1 MTASFFLPQPSM
13 QKSEEAEYM
22 KTSVVLIG
30 MPAAG
35 KSTVGVVLAK
45 TLGKQFVDTDLLIQ
59 EREGMLLQDII
70 NTKGND
76 YFRRVEEEVLAGL
89 QAEHCVIA
97 TGGSAIYYPKAMK
110 HLHELGPVVYLQLS
124 VPTLKKRLSNIKTRG
139 ITMAPGQTI
148 EDLARSR
155 VPLYESYADIVMPT
169 EGLDVEE
176 TIERIWVALK
186 NYRE

>member
-1 MTASFFLPQPSM
+1 
-13 QKSEEAEYM
+13 M
-22 KTSVVLIG
+22 KKSVVLIG

-59 EREGMLLQDII
+59 DREGMLLQEII

-76 YFRRVEEEVLAGL
+76 YFRQVEEEVLSELDLDHA
-89 QAEHCVIA
+89 VIA
-97 TGGSAIYYPKAMK
+97 TGGSAIYYPKAMENLAK
-110 HLHELGPVVYLQLS
+110 LGPIIYLQLS

-148 EDLARSR
+148 EDLARAR
-155 VPLYESYADIVMPT
+155 IPLYEAYADIVMPT

-176 TIERIWVALK
+176 TIERICIALK
-186 NYRE
+186 NFKKR

>member
-1 MTASFFLPQPSM
+1 
-13 QKSEEAEYM
+13 M
-22 KTSVVLIG
+22 KQSVVLIG

-76 YFRRVEEEVLAGL
+76 YFK
-89 QAEHCVIA
+89 QAEEAVLTELDVDNAVIS
-97 TGGSAIYYPKAMK
+97 TGGSAIYYPESMK
-110 HLHELGPVVYLQLS
+110 HLHDLGPVIYLQLS
-124 VPTLKKRLSNIKTRG
+124 VPTLKSRLSNIKTRG
-139 ITMAPGQTI
+139 IAMAPGQTI

-155 VPLYESYADIVMPT
+155 VPLYESYADIIMPT
-169 EGLDVEE
+169 EGLGVEE
-176 TIERIWVALK
+176 TIERICVALK
-186 NYRE
+186 NYRKK

>member
-1 MTASFFLPQPSM
+1 
-13 QKSEEAEYM
+13 M
-22 KTSVVLIG
+22 KESIVLIG

-35 KSTVGVVLAK
+35 KSTIGVVLAK
-45 TLGKQFVDTDLLIQ
+45 TLGKKFIDTDLLIQ
-59 EREGMLLQDII
+59 EREGLLLQEII
-70 NTKGND
+70 DQKGNE
-76 YFRRVEEEVLAGL
+76 YFRKVEEEILSELSEEGA
-89 QAEHCVIA
+89 VIS

-110 HLHELGPVVYLQLS
+110 NLHSLGPVVYLQLS

-155 VPLYESYADIVMPT
+155 VPLYESYADITIPT

-176 TIERIWVALK
+176 TTERICVALK
-186 NYRE
+186 SYKIK

>member
-1 MTASFFLPQPSM
+1 
-13 QKSEEAEYM
+13 M
-22 KTSVVLIG
+22 KQSVVLIG

-59 EREGMLLQDII
+59 EREGLLLQDII

-76 YFRRVEEEVLAGL
+76 YFK
-89 QAEHCVIA
+89 QAEEAVLTELDVENAVIS
-97 TGGSAIYYPKAMK
+97 TGGSAIYYPKAME
-110 HLHELGPVVYLQLS
+110 HLHDLGPVIYLQLS
-124 VPTLKKRLSNIKTRG
+124 VPTLKSRLSNIKTRG
-139 ITMAPGQTI
+139 IAMAPGQTI

-155 VPLYESYADIVMPT
+155 VPLYESYADIIMPT

-176 TIERIWVALK
+176 TIERICVALK
-186 NYRE
+186 NYRKQ

>member
-1 MTASFFLPQPSM
+1 
-13 QKSEEAEYM
+13 M
-22 KTSVVLIG
+22 KQSVVLIG

-76 YFRRVEEEVLAGL
+76 YFK
-89 QAEHCVIA
+89 QAEEAVLTELDVENAVIS
-97 TGGSAIYYPKAMK
+97 TGGSAIYYPKAME
-110 HLHELGPVVYLQLS
+110 HLHDLGPVIYLQLS
-124 VPTLKKRLSNIKTRG
+124 VPTLKSRLSNIKTRG
-139 ITMAPGQTI
+139 IAMAPGQTI

-155 VPLYESYADIVMPT
+155 VPLYESYADIIMPT

-176 TIERIWVALK
+176 TIERICVALK
-186 NYRE
+186 NYRKK

>member
-1 MTASFFLPQPSM
+1 
-13 QKSEEAEYM
+13 M
-22 KTSVVLIG
+22 KQSVVLIG

-59 EREGMLLQDII
+59 EREGLLLQDII

-76 YFRRVEEEVLAGL
+76 YFK
-89 QAEHCVIA
+89 QAEEAVLTELDVENAVIS
-97 TGGSAIYYPKAMK
+97 TGGSAIYYPKAME
-110 HLHELGPVVYLQLS
+110 HLHDLGPVIYLQLS
-124 VPTLKKRLSNIKTRG
+124 VPTLKSRLSNIKTRG
-139 ITMAPGQTI
+139 IAMAPGQTI

-155 VPLYESYADIVMPT
+155 VPLYESYADIIMPT

-176 TIERIWVALK
+176 TIERICVALK
-186 NYRE
+186 NYRKK